1 MLRLTGGQFN
11 GRSIQT
17 PAHQTTRPS
26 HAKLRQALFNSIQT
40 RLPGARLLDLFA
52 GSGALGFEA
61 LSRGAESV
69 TFVEENRAAI
79 KVIHQNAATL
89 NVKNQIRILSES
101 VESAL
106 SRLKTLGPFDLILI
120 DPPYAEGWE
129 LKLLGTWPWDVLLTQ
144 NGILCLEWGAQKS
157 VISELP
163 DQFPELVKVREKNY
177 GDSMLSTFTR
187 VEKNDENT

>member
-1 MLRLTGGQFN
+1 MLRITGGQFN

-26 HAKLRQALFNSIQT
+26 HAKLRQALFNSLQT
-40 RLPGARLLDLFA
+40 RLPDAKILDLFA

-61 LSRGAESV
+61 LSRGAASV
-69 TFVEENRAAI
+69 VFVEEHRAAI
-79 KVIHQNAATL
+79 KVIDQNAVTL
-89 NVKNQIRILSES
+89 KIKNQTRIIGES

-106 SRLKTLGPFDLILI
+106 PRVKAQAPFDLVLI

-129 LKLLGTWPWDVLLTQ
+129 LKLLETWPWDLLLAE
-144 NGILCLEWGAQKS
+144 NGYLCLEWGTQKS

-163 DQFPELVKVREKNY
+163 DHFPNLVKVREKNY
-177 GDSMLSTFTR
+177 GDSMLTTFIR
-187 VEKNDENT
+187 AEKQ